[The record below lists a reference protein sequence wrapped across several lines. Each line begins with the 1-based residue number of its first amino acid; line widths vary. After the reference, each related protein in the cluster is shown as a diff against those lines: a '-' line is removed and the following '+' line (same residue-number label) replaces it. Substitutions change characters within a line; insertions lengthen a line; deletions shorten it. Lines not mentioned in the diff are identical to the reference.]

1 MEMADKRREP
11 RVDVSW
17 PLRVAGINGRGD
29 GRVVNISL
37 CGLLFAVDADLEKGD
52 LVVLRVGLDH
62 DTTIDCVAQILRVDT
77 QDDNRAYG
85 ADFRYLTAAD
95 RQKLSF
101 ALLLVQEPALADR
114 LGSR

>member
-11 RVDVSW
+11 RADVSW
-17 PLRVAGINGRGD
+17 PLSVAGMNGRAE

-62 DTTIDCVAQILRVDT
+62 DTTIDCVAQIVRVDAK
-77 QDDNRAYG
+77 DDSGAYG

-101 ALLLVQEPALADR
+101 ALLVAREPALAGR

>member
-17 PLRVAGINGRGD
+17 PLRVAGINGRAD

-37 CGLLFAVDADLEKGD
+37 CGLLFAVDANLEKGD
-52 LVVLRVGLDH
+52 LVVLRVGLDGN
-62 DTTIDCVAQILRVDT
+62 TTIDCAAQILRVDAK
-77 QDDNRAYG
+77 DDSRPYG
-85 ADFRYLTAAD
+85 AEFRYLTAAD

-101 ALLLVQEPALADR
+101 ALLLAREPALAGR
-114 LGSR
+114 LSR